1 MAQQQPS
8 SDAIEAINQL
18 FELSASAAASAAD
31 PQTHKQNFQS
41 VLNELLLNR
50 EKKASLLAT
59 TTLQQQM
66 LEQQREAQ
74 LKLEAQQREAQLKL
88 EAQQQHAE
96 RRQDALLEK
105 MLEQQA
111 KHEEAQRMLVDKLLV
126 REEIYKGVMEEMKRE
141 GGGIER
147 LKKAAPPARVDGER
161 GLSSELSEPPPQGSR
176 PICKRK
182 QVVQWQNLGDE
193 IVNGKGITA
202 AQWIVIVEKIF
213 AENEALTAPV
223 VERCPLIT
231 IVLANAM
238 EVRTG
243 FRVQYVPKGTP
254 LKYWTKKDARRV
266 GRSMSTFVRQHTR
279 TEMAVEV
286 WKMNYPQ
293 LCLLFVEV
301 DGFEGFMNIVAEYVL
316 KHNKAGLLFRVSSG
330 AVLSI
335 LDGFTDIYVIVTY
348 FRAGLRGQGYGLIAM
363 CATSMFTQIINVLGF
378 YAKKSWGIRLKEILI
393 CLTLLRPAV
402 DAYRI
407 STNREDDENTV
418 DPLAE
423 VSTFQ
428 LVPATHALLTYTR
441 HADDDKQML

>member
-66 LEQQREAQ
+66 LE
-74 LKLEAQQREAQLKL
+74 QQREAQLKL

-423 VSTFQ
+423 VSTFS
-428 LVPATHALLTYTR
+428 ARSCHACTTYLHTTR
-441 HADDDKQML
+441 R